1 MENQKFTKNIIPIE
15 IELGFVRI
23 PNEFRSLFPK
33 TISKIKLYLDKTN
46 GSRELLYNPK
56 HQRIYGLRELFRLN
70 KIIPRDV
77 LEFEKLG
84 EKKFNLNFN
93 KLKPE
98 EKEKTEFTST
108 EAEEIIDMGEVS
120 APAKGRIVENRI
132 KELITLYGQG
142 TLTVY
147 EPASDIEGIDLVV
160 LKRGVFQPLFIQV
173 KSKYKLR
180 RNNFQIGIRERAL
193 RPHHTVFIVGAYFN
207 PQKMDID
214 DYLVF
219 IPSEVFVKEANIINR
234 NTEKALY
241 VLNTPLRIDT
251 HNRFSK
257 FIIKKSNIVTK
268 IFEKFEEIEKYL
280 K

>member
-1 MENQKFTKNIIPIE
+1 MVNQKFTKNIIPIE

-23 PNEFRSLFPK
+23 PNKFRSLFPK

-46 GSRELLYNPK
+46 KSKELLYNPK

-160 LKRGVFQPLFIQV
+160 LKRGIFQPLFIQV

-180 RNNFQIGIRERAL
+180 RNNFQIGIREKAL

-219 IPSEVFVKEANIINR
+219 IPSEVFVKKANIINR